1 MKTLAFIHVND
12 SGSPVGDFS
21 PVTSVFSHYELGNT
35 VSPFLLLDHLG
46 PGVLKP
52 TKLKKG
58 VLEHPHRGFETVTI
72 VFKGELEHRDSTGG
86 GGVIGEG
93 DVQWMTAASGILHEE
108 VFSQAFAQRG
118 GAFEILQLW
127 VNLPAKDK
135 MNPARYQSLAKASIP
150 VVNLAHD
157 AGYVRVIA
165 GEYEKHRGIAETHTP
180 MQVFDVYLRAGQ
192 TLNLPASSGD
202 TTLLYLRSG
211 QLQFTEAD
219 ERLNAQHMAVMSSQ
233 GENVEFTAMEDSHLL
248 YLSAQ
253 PLNEPLYGRG
263 YFVMNHFDEVMQAY
277 EDLKQNRFLHVN
289 VKAPDFKSG
298 KK

>member
-1 MKTLAFIHVND
+1 MMKTLAFIHVND
-12 SGSPVGDFS
+12 SGSPVGDFA

-58 VLEHPHRGFETVTI
+58 VLEHPHRGFETVTL
-72 VFKGELEHRDSTGG
+72 VFKGELEHHDTAGG

-93 DVQWMTAASGILHEE
+93 DVQWMTAASGIQHEE
-108 VFSQAFAQRG
+108 VFSQAFAQQG

-150 VVNLAHD
+150 KINLAQD
-157 AGYVRVIA
+157 AGYVRIIA
-165 GEYEKHRGIAETHTP
+165 GHYLTADGPAETHTP
-180 MQVFDVYLRAGQ
+180 IQVFDVFVRANQ
-192 TLNLPASSGD
+192 SITLPAQEGD
-202 TTLLYLRSG
+202 TTLVYLRSG
-211 QLQFTEAD
+211 KLKFTETD
-219 ERLNAQHMAVMSSQ
+219 EQLNAQHMAVMSSR
-233 GENVEFTAMEDSHLL
+233 GENVELTAVEDSHML

-253 PLNEPLYGRG
+253 PLNEPIYGRG
-263 YFVMNHFDEVMQAY
+263 YFVMNHFAEFMQAY
-277 EDLKQNRFLHVN
+277 EDLKQGRFIQ
-289 VKAPDFKSG
+289 KADNEKP
-298 KK
+298 

>member
-12 SGSPVGDFS
+12 SGSPVGDFA

-58 VLEHPHRGFETVTI
+58 VLEHPHRGFETVTL
-72 VFKGELEHRDSTGG
+72 VFKGELEHHDTTGG

-93 DVQWMTAASGILHEE
+93 DVQWMTAASGIQHEE

-135 MNPARYQSLAKASIP
+135 MIPARYQSLAKASIP
-150 VVNLAHD
+150 KVNLAQD
-157 AGYVRVIA
+157 AGYVRIIA
-165 GEYEKHRGIAETHTP
+165 GQYLTAHGPAETHTP
-180 MQVFDVYLRAGQ
+180 MQVFDVFVKANKSI
-192 TLNLPASSGD
+192 TLPAQEGD
-202 TTLLYLRSG
+202 TTLVYLRSG
-211 QLQFTEAD
+211 KLKFTETD
-219 ERLNAQHMAVMSSQ
+219 EQLNAQHMAVMSSQ
-233 GENVEFTAMEDSHLL
+233 GENVELTAVEDSYLL

-253 PLNEPLYGRG
+253 PLNEPIYGRG
-263 YFVMNHFDEVMQAY
+263 YFVMNHFAEVMQAY
-277 EDLKQNRFLHVN
+277 DDLKQGHFIQNTAHENHKR
-289 VKAPDFKSG
+289 G
-298 KK
+298 

>member
-12 SGSPVGDFS
+12 SGSAVGDFA

-72 VFKGELEHRDSTGG
+72 VFKGELEHHDTSGG
-86 GGVIGEG
+86 GGIIGEG
-93 DVQWMTAASGILHEE
+93 DVQWMTAASGIQHEE
-108 VFSQAFAQRG
+108 VFSPAFSKRG
-118 GAFEILQLW
+118 GPFEILQLW

-135 MNPARYQSLAKASIP
+135 MNPARYQSLSKANIP
-150 VVNLAHD
+150 VVDLAQD

-165 GEYEKHRGIAETHTP
+165 GEYERVRGIADTHTP
-180 MQVFDVYLRAGQ
+180 MQVLDVHLRAGQ
-192 TLNLPASSGD
+192 TLILPAQSGD

-211 QLQFTEAD
+211 QLQFTNAD
-219 ERLNAQHMAVMSSQ
+219 ESLNAQHMAVMSSQ
-233 GENVEFTAMEDSHLL
+233 GENVEITALEDSYLL

-263 YFVMNHFDEVMQAY
+263 YFVMNTFDEVMQAY
-277 EDLKQNRFLHVN
+277 DDLKTGQFL
-289 VKAPDFKSG
+289 KSNHR
-298 KK
+298 K